1 LTPIVVL
8 LVLAAAGLHAGW
20 NVLLKTSGDPLP
32 TSTRSLVASALVV
45 TPVCLIA
52 WYLTGHHGLPVA
64 GWVIL
69 GVSAFTEG
77 LYFVFLSRA
86 YLAGDLS
93 VVYPIARGTGP
104 LVAVTAGL
112 LVLREHLTALELV
125 GVVALLAGIWAVRRP
140 RMNAAVVPALITGV
154 FIGVYTT
161 LDRVGI
167 NLGSPWLYGGLLWG
181 LMAVFLVVWTRGRP
195 LWRSAGRGVAR
206 AQAAPSTGDRGNAP
220 LQNKAWR
227 TSIAIGLLMAGAYG
241 LALVALTLAPV
252 AIVAP
257 LRESAIVLVTAWGV
271 WRLKER
277 EGLALRIAGAVAI
290 VVGIVLLTL

>member
-1 LTPIVVL
+1 MTPVVVL
-8 LVLAAAGLHAGW
+8 LLLAAAGLHAGW

-32 TSTRSLVASALVV
+32 TSTRALAASAVVV
-45 TPVCLIA
+45 TPICLVA
-52 WYLTGHHGLPVA
+52 WYVTGHPGLPAV
-64 GWVIL
+64 GWVVL
-69 GVSAFTEG
+69 AASACAEG

-86 YLAGDLS
+86 YQAGDLS
-93 VVYPIARGTGP
+93 VVYPVARGTGP

-112 LVLREHLTALELV
+112 LVLHEHLTAVELA
-125 GVVALLAGIWAVRRP
+125 GVLALLGGIWAVRRP
-140 RMNAAVVPALITGV
+140 RMNAAVIPALITGV

-161 LDRVGI
+161 LDRVGV

-181 LMAVFLVVWTRGRP
+181 LMAVVLAVWTRGRP
-195 LWRSAGRGVAR
+195 LGRNAGE
-206 AQAAPSTGDRGNAP
+206 N
-220 LQNKAWR
+220 WR
-227 TSIAIGLLMAGAYG
+227 TSITIGVLMASAYG

-277 EGLALRIAGAVAI
+277 EGMALRIAGAVAI
-290 VVGIVLLTL
+290 VVGIVLIAA

>member
-1 LTPIVVL
+1 MTPVVVL

-32 TSTRSLVASALVV
+32 TATRSLVASASVV
-45 TPVCLIA
+45 TPVCLVA
-52 WYLTGHHGLPVA
+52 WWLTGHHVLPAA
-64 GWVIL
+64 GWLIL
-69 GVSAFTEG
+69 GASAVAEA
-77 LYFVFLSRA
+77 LYFIFLSRA

-93 VVYPIARGTGP
+93 VVYPVARGTGP

-112 LVLREHLTALELV
+112 FVLREHLTAVELV
-125 GVVALLAGIWAVRRP
+125 GVVALLAGIWAVRKP
-140 RMNAAVVPALITGV
+140 RMNAAVVPALVTGV

-181 LMAVFLVVWTRGRP
+181 LQTLLLVIWTRGRP
-195 LWRSAGRGVAR
+195 LGRNTGENWLTSVEIGV
-206 AQAAPSTGDRGNAP
+206 
-220 LQNKAWR
+220 
-227 TSIAIGLLMAGAYG
+227 LMAGAYG

-277 EGLALRIAGAVAI
+277 EGMALRIGGAIAI
-290 VVGIVLLTL
+290 VAGILLLTV

>member
-1 LTPIVVL
+1 MTPVVIL

-32 TSTRSLVASALVV
+32 TSTRSLAASALFV

-52 WYLTGHHGLPVA
+52 WYATGHHSLPSV
-64 GWVIL
+64 GWAVL
-69 GVSAFTEG
+69 AVSACAEG
-77 LYFVFLSRA
+77 FYFVFLSRA
-86 YLAGDLS
+86 YQAGDLS
-93 VVYPIARGTGP
+93 VVYPVARGTGP

-112 LVLREHLTALELV
+112 LVLHERLSAIELV
-125 GVVALLAGIWAVRRP
+125 GVAALLAGIWAVRRP
-140 RMNAAVVPALITGV
+140 RMNAAVVPALITGL

-181 LMAVFLVVWTRGRP
+181 LMAVFLVTWTRGRP
-195 LWRSAGRGVAR
+195 LGQLSGQNWRVSIVIGV
-206 AQAAPSTGDRGNAP
+206 
-220 LQNKAWR
+220 
-227 TSIAIGLLMAGAYG
+227 LMAAAYG

-277 EGLALRIAGAVAI
+277 EGLVLRIAGAAAI
-290 VVGIVLLTL
+290 VVGIALIAA

>member
-1 LTPIVVL
+1 VTPVVVL
-8 LVLAAAGLHAGW
+8 LILAAAGLHAGW

-32 TSTRSLVASALVV
+32 TSTRSVASSALVV
-45 TPVCLIA
+45 TPICLVA
-52 WYLTGHHGLPVA
+52 WYLTGHPALPA
-64 GWVIL
+64 PGWAVL
-69 GVSAFTEG
+69 AVSACAEG

-93 VVYPIARGTGP
+93 VVYPVARGTGP
-104 LVAVTAGL
+104 LIAVSAGL
-112 LVLREHLTALELV
+112 LLLREHLTAIELV
-125 GVVALLAGIWAVRRP
+125 GVFALLAGIWAVRRP

-161 LDRVGI
+161 LDRIGI
-167 NLGSPWLYGGLLWG
+167 NLGAPWLYAGLLWG
-181 LMAVFLVVWTRGRP
+181 LMAVFLVLWTRGRP
-195 LWRSAGRGVAR
+195 LGRSHDENWWTSVLIGVM
-206 AQAAPSTGDRGNAP
+206 
-220 LQNKAWR
+220 
-227 TSIAIGLLMAGAYG
+227 MALAYG

-277 EGLALRIAGAVAI
+277 EGVALRIAGAVAI
-290 VVGIVLLTL
+290 VVGIVLLAL

>member
-1 LTPIVVL
+1 LTPVVVL

-32 TSTRSLVASALVV
+32 TATRSLVASALVV
-45 TPVCLIA
+45 TPVCAVA
-52 WYLTGHHGLPVA
+52 WYLTGHHVLPA
-64 GWVIL
+64 TGWVIL
-69 GVSAFTEG
+69 GVSACTEG

-93 VVYPIARGTGP
+93 VVYPLARGTGP

-112 LVLREHLTALELV
+112 LVLREHLTAVELV
-125 GVVALLAGIWAVRRP
+125 GVVALLAGIWAVRKP

-181 LMAVFLVVWTRGRP
+181 LMALFLVVWTRGRP
-195 LWRSAGRGVAR
+195 LGRREGQNWLVSVQIGV
-206 AQAAPSTGDRGNAP
+206 
-220 LQNKAWR
+220 
-227 TSIAIGLLMAGAYG
+227 LMAGAYG

-277 EGLALRIAGAVAI
+277 EGMALRIAGAIAI
-290 VVGIVLLTL
+290 VAGIVLLAV

>member
-1 LTPIVVL
+1 MTPFVVL

-32 TSTRSLVASALVV
+32 TSTRSLAASALGV
-45 TPVCLIA
+45 TPFCLVA
-52 WYLTGHHGLPVA
+52 WYLTGHHGLPAA
-64 GWVIL
+64 GWLIL
-69 GVSAFTEG
+69 VASASAEGV
-77 LYFVFLSRA
+77 YFIFLSRA
-86 YLAGDLS
+86 YQAGDLS
-93 VVYPIARGTGP
+93 VVYPVARGTGP
-104 LVAVTAGL
+104 LVAVAAGL
-112 LVLREHLTALELV
+112 VVLREHLTVVELV

-140 RMNAAVVPALITGV
+140 RMNAAVLPALITGL

-181 LMAVFLVVWTRGRP
+181 LMALFLAVWTHGRP
-195 LWRSAGRGVAR
+195 LGRTAGANWGMSIVIGVM
-206 AQAAPSTGDRGNAP
+206 
-220 LQNKAWR
+220 
-227 TSIAIGLLMAGAYG
+227 MALAYG
-241 LALVALTLAPV
+241 LVLVALTLAPV

-277 EGLALRIAGAVAI
+277 DGLALRIAGAVAI
-290 VVGIVLLTL
+290 VVGIALITL

>member
-1 LTPIVVL
+1 VTPVVIL

-32 TSTRSLVASALVV
+32 TSTRSLAASALVV

-52 WYLTGHHGLPVA
+52 WYVTGHHGLPSV
-64 GWVIL
+64 GWAVL
-69 GVSAFTEG
+69 GVSACAEG
-77 LYFVFLSRA
+77 FYFVFLSRA
-86 YLAGDLS
+86 YQAGDLS
-93 VVYPIARGTGP
+93 VVYPVARGTGP

-112 LVLREHLTALELV
+112 LVLHERLSAVELV
-125 GVVALLAGIWAVRRP
+125 GVAALLAGIWAVRRP
-140 RMNAAVVPALITGV
+140 RMNAAVVPALITGL

-181 LMAVFLVVWTRGRP
+181 LMAVFLVTWTRGRP
-195 LWRSAGRGVAR
+195 LGRLSGQNWRASILIGVLMSA
-206 AQAAPSTGDRGNAP
+206 
-220 LQNKAWR
+220 
-227 TSIAIGLLMAGAYG
+227 AYG

-277 EGLALRIAGAVAI
+277 EGLVLRIAGAVAI
-290 VVGIVLLTL
+290 VVGIALIAA

>member
-1 LTPIVVL
+1 MTPVVIL
-8 LVLAAAGLHAGW
+8 LVLAAAGLHASW
-20 NVLLKTSGDPLP
+20 NVLLKSSGDPLP
-32 TSTRSLVASALVV
+32 TSTRSVAASALVV

-52 WYLTGHHGLPVA
+52 WYLTGHSGLPA
-64 GWVIL
+64 QGWLVL
-69 GVSAFTEG
+69 LVSATAEG

-86 YLAGDLS
+86 YQAGDLS

-104 LVAVTAGL
+104 LVAVSAGL
-112 LVLREHLTALELV
+112 LLLREHLSTVEAI

-154 FIGVYTT
+154 FIGIYTT
-161 LDRVGI
+161 LDRIGI
-167 NLGSPWLYGGLLWG
+167 NLGSPWLYAGLLWG
-181 LMAVFLVVWTRGRP
+181 LMAVFLVAWTRGKP
-195 LWRSAGRGVAR
+195 LGRKAGENW
-206 AQAAPSTGDRGNAP
+206 P
-220 LQNKAWR
+220 
-227 TSIAIGLLMAGAYG
+227 TSIAIGTLMALAYG

-277 EGLALRIAGAVAI
+277 EGAVLRIAGAIAI
-290 VVGIVLLTL
+290 VIGIVLIAV

>member
-1 LTPIVVL
+1 MTPVVIL
-8 LVLAAAGLHAGW
+8 LVLAAAGLHASW

-32 TSTRSLVASALVV
+32 TSTRSLVASAAVV
-45 TPVCLIA
+45 TPVCLVA

-69 GVSAFTEG
+69 GASAFTEG

-195 LWRSAGRGVAR
+195 LRRSAGE
-206 AQAAPSTGDRGNAP
+206 N
-220 LQNKAWR
+220 WR
-227 TSIAIGLLMAGAYG
+227 TSIAIGTLMAGAYG

-277 EGLALRIAGAVAI
+277 EGVALRIAGAVAI
-290 VVGIVLLTL
+290 VAGIVLLTL

>member
-1 LTPIVVL
+1 MTPVVLL

-32 TSTRSLVASALVV
+32 TATRSLFASALVV
-45 TPVCLIA
+45 TPVCLVA
-52 WYLTGHHGLPVA
+52 WFATGHHGLPAA
-64 GWVIL
+64 GWAIL
-69 GVSAFTEG
+69 GASACAEG

-93 VVYPIARGTGP
+93 VVYPVARGTGP

-112 LVLREHLTALELV
+112 LVLHEHLTAVELV
-125 GVVALLAGIWAVRRP
+125 GVVALLAGIWAIRRP
-140 RMNAAVVPALITGV
+140 RMNAAVVPALITGL

-195 LWRSAGRGVAR
+195 LGRNAGE
-206 AQAAPSTGDRGNAP
+206 N
-220 LQNKAWR
+220 WR
-227 TSIAIGLLMAGAYG
+227 TSIGIGTMMSLAYG

-277 EGLALRIAGAVAI
+277 EGVALRIAGAVAI
-290 VVGIVLLTL
+290 VVGIVLLAI